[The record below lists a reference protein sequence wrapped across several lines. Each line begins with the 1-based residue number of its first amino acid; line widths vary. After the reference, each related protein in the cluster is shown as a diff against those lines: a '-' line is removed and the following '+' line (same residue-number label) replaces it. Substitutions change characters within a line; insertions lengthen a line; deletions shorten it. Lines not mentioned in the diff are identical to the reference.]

1 MYTNTTINVSWNT
14 QALYTALLKLL
25 LVFLI
30 ATTAVASCD
39 NNNDYINH
47 DRTASRAE
55 RTLR

>member
-1 MYTNTTINVSWNT
+1 MYTSTINNHWNV
-14 QALYTALLKLL
+14 QSLYATLLKLL
-25 LVFLI
+25 LVVLI

-39 NNNDYINH
+39 NNNDYNDH